1 MANHGVA
8 SFDYTN
14 DVFLSFRRGV
24 HRAFIDHLYKALDG
38 IDIKTFKDDD
48 KEESTTEEEET
59 NPDLIEKIERS
70 RISVV
75 VLCKDF
81 PFSTRCLDEV
91 AKIMEC
97 YDNKTMQVV
106 GLFYDGVIAADVRW
120 QKEDRAYGKAITQH
134 KERLGLGEESDK
146 IKTWRSA
153 LSRVCDLIA
162 LNCDKKYETE
172 LISMIVKG
180 VSARLPPLRL
190 QIKDVVG
197 LDSRFEEVKSH
208 LDIGNNDAVQMLA
221 ICGPPGIGKT
231 TFAAYI
237 YNNIINHQYIAASFI
252 SNIRDKPKVE
262 DLQSTLL
269 SEMGEKRES
278 KRGDTDGGGRE
289 IKRKLSVKKVLLVL
303 DGVDKIEQLKSL
315 AGGCDWFGPGS
326 KIIIT
331 TRDAT
336 LLNRHRVKIKRY
348 QMTELSDEDSR
359 KLFCWYAFDGGE
371 PAQNFANLV
380 PQALSIAKGI
390 PLALKKLGS
399 RLKDRSLDE
408 WEMELDRYNKVPE
421 AFEFLLK
428 SFGN

>member
-8 SFDYTN
+8 SFDYTY

-38 IDIKTFKDDD
+38 VDIKIFKDDD
-48 KEESTTEEEET
+48 EEESTTEEEET
-59 NPDLIEKIERS
+59 KPDLLEKIVRS

-97 YDNKTMQVV
+97 YDKKTMQVV

-134 KERLGLGEESDK
+134 KERLGLGEESEK

-153 LSRVCDLIA
+153 LFRVCELIA

-172 LISMIVKG
+172 LISMIAKG
-180 VSARLPPLRL
+180 VSARFPPLR
-190 QIKDVVG
+190 
-197 LDSRFEEVKSH
+197 
-208 LDIGNNDAVQMLA
+208 
-221 ICGPPGIGKT
+221 KT

-237 YNNIINHQYIAASFI
+237 YNNIINNQYIAASFI

-278 KRGDTDGGGRE
+278 RRGDTDGGGRE

-348 QMTELSDEDSR
+348 QMTELSDDDSH
-359 KLFCWYAFDGGE
+359 KLSCWYAFDDSE

-380 PQALSIAKGI
+380 PQALSIAKGV

-399 RLKDRSLDE
+399 ILKE

>member
-8 SFDYTN
+8 SFDYTY

-38 IDIKTFKDDD
+38 VDIKIFKDDD
-48 KEESTTEEEET
+48 EEESTTEEEET
-59 NPDLIEKIERS
+59 KPDLLEKIVRS

-97 YDNKTMQVV
+97 YDKKTMQVV

-134 KERLGLGEESDK
+134 KERLGLGEESEK

-153 LSRVCDLIA
+153 LFRVCELIA

-172 LISMIVKG
+172 LISMIAKG
-180 VSARLPPLRL
+180 VSARFPPL
-190 QIKDVVG
+190 
-197 LDSRFEEVKSH
+197 H
-208 LDIGNNDAVQMLA
+208 IGNNDAVQMLA
-221 ICGPPGIGKT
+221 ICGAPGIGKT

-237 YNNIINHQYIAASFI
+237 YNNIINNQYIAASFI

-278 KRGDTDGGGRE
+278 RRGDTDGGGRE

-348 QMTELSDEDSR
+348 QMTELSDDDSH
-359 KLFCWYAFDGGE
+359 KLSCWYAFDDSE

-380 PQALSIAKGI
+380 PQALSIAKGV

-399 RLKDRSLDE
+399 ILKE